1 MSLLEVLTIPDKR
14 LRQKCNKVDF
24 VDDHLRKF
32 MLDMVET
39 MHAEDGIGLAA
50 NQVGVLKRIITIDLA
65 EVEETEREEN
75 FYPLFL
81 INPEYISCSDE
92 KTYFNEG
99 CLSVPG
105 SKIEVLRPKAIE
117 IKYIDFSNKP
127 KTLYDEGF
135 LARVIQHEMDHLE
148 GRVILD
154 YVSKLKR
161 DLIIKKIS
169 KEQRL

>member
-1 MSLLEVLTIPDKR
+1 MSILEVLTILDKR
-14 LRQKCNKVDF
+14 LRQKSNKVEF
-24 VDDHLRKF
+24 VDDNLRKF

-50 NQVGVLKRIITIDLA
+50 NQVGVLKRIIAIDLS
-65 EVEETEREEN
+65 EVEEIEREEK

-81 INPEYISCSDE
+81 INPECTFYSDE
-92 KTYFNEG
+92 KTSFNEG

-105 SKIEVLRPKAIE
+105 NKISVTRPKAIE
-117 IKYIDFSNKP
+117 VKYIDFNNKP
-127 KTLYDEGF
+127 QALYDDGF

-148 GRVILD
+148 GKVILD

-161 DLIIKKIS
+161 DLIIKKMS

>member
-24 VDDHLRKF
+24 VDDNLRKL

-39 MHAEDGIGLAA
+39 MHAENGIGLAA
-50 NQVGVLKRIITIDLA
+50 NQVGVLKRIITIDLS
-65 EVEETEREEN
+65 EVEEIKREKN

-81 INPEYISCSDE
+81 INPECTFYSDE

-105 SKIEVLRPKAIE
+105 NKIEVLRPKAIE
-117 IKYIDFSNKP
+117 VKYIDFNNQP
-127 KTLYDEGF
+127 QTLYDDGF

-148 GRVILD
+148 GKVILD

-161 DLIIKKIS
+161 DFIIKKIS

>member
-1 MSLLEVLTIPDKR
+1 MSILEVLTIPDKR
-14 LRQKCNKVDF
+14 LRQKSSDVEL
-24 VDDHLRKF
+24 VDDDLRKF

-39 MHAEDGIGLAA
+39 MRAENGIGLAA
-50 NQVGVLKRIITIDLA
+50 NQVGVLKRIITIDLS
-65 EVEETEREEN
+65 EVEEIEKN

-81 INPEYISCSDE
+81 INPECTFCSDE
-92 KTYFNEG
+92 KTSFNEG

-105 SKIEVLRPKAIE
+105 SKIEVIRPKAVE
-117 IKYIDFSNKP
+117 IKYIDFNNKS
-127 KTLYDEGF
+127 KTLYDDGF

-148 GRVILD
+148 GKVILD